1 MCTSNVVYKSI
12 LKLNFTF
19 IEELKK
25 IFDQLKEEY
34 KKPKTAFEQAIRQ
47 LRKTLHD
54 NNREIENQKAGTQ
67 LFFSIRVKIKFIII
81 WNHRMWQSP
90 FNVISEILITTICIM
105 TTLHVYYYWKLILF
119 WKKICVKFNNSFP
132 KEKQKLVTCT
142 FSKNDFILKWQLL
155 KIAKW
160 KSS

>member
-1 MCTSNVVYKSI
+1 MCTSNLVYYTI
-12 LKLNFTF
+12 LKWNFTS

-81 WNHRMWQSP
+81 WNQRIEVLS
-90 FNVISEILITTICIM
+90 L
-105 TTLHVYYYWKLILF
+105 LL
-119 WKKICVKFNNSFP
+119 
-132 KEKQKLVTCT
+132 EKT
-142 FSKNDFILKWQLL
+142 
-155 KIAKW
+155 
-160 KSS
+160 